1 MAVNKTVNKR
11 TNSHGAM
18 RNCIEY
24 VLRQDKTSEQLTYIT
39 GPYCHDAINYDLV
52 YQTFLEEKKLW
63 NKDSG
68 RMYAH
73 NIISWHKDEQITP
86 VQDLRFLNQVY
97 LNLEKSLQKNG
108 SRDFKP

>member
-1 MAVNKTVNKR
+1 M
-11 TNSHGAM
+11 S
-18 RNCIEY
+18 
-24 VLRQDKTSEQLTYIT
+24 VLFFYLKSKEQIKN
-39 GPYCHDAINYDLV
+39 GKEINYDLV

-86 VQDLRFLNQVY
+86 EQAFEFGKEFA
-97 LNLEKSLQKNG
+97 EKW
-108 SRDFKP
+108 F